1 VDKKEQRSQTVGG
14 AGQADSDSETASK
27 PDLGEDDNDEAEV
40 IEHLDDE
47 ALKEKANG

>member
-27 PDLGEDDNDEAEV
+27 PDLGEDDNGEAEV
-40 IEHLDDE
+40 IERLDDE
-47 ALKEKANG
+47 GTQGKS